1 MKNIGIYK
9 LESRLNR
16 VNSQELTTQRGDP
29 AADDKKTKMIERHR
43 RLIVFPSC

>member
-16 VNSQELTTQRGDP
+16 VNSQELTTQKENP
-29 AADDKKTKMIERHR
+29 VVDDKKTKMIERHR
-43 RLIVFPSC
+43 RLIGFSSC